1 MRSRTTTKRTSST
14 SSTSPTPSTATIPG
28 TRSRPR
34 RARHD
39 LAVASAMTVRVCT
52 ATGMRARED
61 QAFAAGASLY
71 EVMRAAGEGT
81 AAVILARYPD
91 VRTQGAIVFVGTGNN
106 GGDGWVIAGVLA
118 HEGCPVQ
125 VESLGEP

>member
-1 MRSRTTTKRTSST
+1 MATT
-14 SSTSPTPSTATIPG
+14 
-28 TRSRPR
+28 
-34 RARHD
+34 
-39 LAVASAMTVRVCT
+39 MTVRVCT
-52 ATGMRARED
+52 AAGMRARED
-61 QAFAAGASLY
+61 QAFAAGASSY

-125 VESLGEP
+125 VESLGEPTSADAQRAKGAA